1 MSIPPLISMFLQ
13 YSYNLIDS
21 AFVARLSEN
30 ALTAVSLSF
39 PITTLMNAASIW
51 IGVGVNV
58 LIAGYLGQK
67 KQDEANTTVTH
78 GLLLAFGIGALLNLL
93 SLLIMKPYFRAFT
106 NNEEI
111 YQLSIAYMSVCS
123 FMQIPN
129 MVHIAI
135 QKMIQATGNMVA
147 PMWFQ
152 IAGVVVNFALNPI
165 LIFGVGIFP
174 TMGIRGS
181 AVATVAGYLLSMILA
196 FVLLL
201 GKKQSEE
208 AMTALSLVY
217 PVQNFI
223 NAVGIGFGVG
233 INAVI
238 AFHLGA
244 GDNSKADQAATQ
256 GLVFAIIHGVVMT
269 VCCIAIMP
277 VFLRMFTSSE
287 AVIELGVRYSIV
299 AFAFTLIVTV
309 SMAFEKLFQAVGNM
323 KTTMISL
330 MCGCITNIVLDPVLI
345 FGYGPFPEMG
355 IEGAALATGIGQ
367 ALTLAIYLVVYLL
380 RPIRVHIRRQYIL
393 PRKKMVIKL
402 YSIGIPATLNLA
414 LPSLLISALNAIL
427 AAYSEVYILVLGI
440 YYKLQTF
447 IYLPANGIVQ
457 GMRPLIGYNYGAG
470 EHKRVSQ

>member
-1 MSIPPLISMFLQ
+1 MNDTFMKEKPVLPLILSMSLPMVL
-13 YSYNLIDS
+13 SMLVNSLYNIIDS
-21 AFVARLSEN
+21 FFVA
-30 ALTAVSLSF
+30 
-39 PITTLMNAASIW
+39 
-51 IGVGVNV
+51 
-58 LIAGYLGQK
+58 
-67 KQDEANTTVTH
+67 
-78 GLLLAFGIGALLNLL
+78 
-93 SLLIMKPYFRAFT
+93 
-106 NNEEI
+106 
-111 YQLSIAYMSVCS
+111 
-123 FMQIPN
+123 QI
-129 MVHIAI
+129 
-135 QKMIQATGNMVA
+135 
-147 PMWFQ
+147 
-152 IAGVVVNFALNPI
+152 
-165 LIFGVGIFP
+165 
-174 TMGIRGS
+174 
-181 AVATVAGYLLSMILA
+181 
-196 FVLLL
+196 
-201 GKKQSEE
+201 SEE

-223 NAVGIGFGVG
+223 NAAGIGFGVG

-244 GDNSKADQAATQ
+244 GDHEKADQAATQ
-256 GLVFAIIHGVVMT
+256 GLVLAWRPDPLFHGVVMT
-269 VCCIAIMP
+269 VCCITIMP

-287 AVIELGVRYSIV
+287 AVIELGVRYSVV

-367 ALTLAIYLVVYLL
+367 ALTLTIYLVVYLA

-393 PRKKMVIKL
+393 PSKKMVIKL

-427 AAYSEVYILVLGI
+427 ATYSEVYILVLGI

-447 IYLPANGIVQ
+447 VYLPANGIVQ

-470 EHKRVSQ
+470 EHQRVSQIFKIVLCMSGIIMVLGTVICLLIPGQLMGLFTHTEATIQAGETALRIIGAGFIVSAVSVTSSGALEGLGKGTPSLLISLCRYVVVIIPTAFLLSRFFGAVGVWNAFWITEAITAIISICVYYKAIHVYDFEAVRQAVLTADA

>member
-1 MSIPPLISMFLQ
+1 MNDTFMKEKPILPLILSMSLPMVL
-13 YSYNLIDS
+13 SMLVNSLYNIVDS
-21 AFVARLSEN
+21 FFVA
-30 ALTAVSLSF
+30 
-39 PITTLMNAASIW
+39 
-51 IGVGVNV
+51 
-58 LIAGYLGQK
+58 
-67 KQDEANTTVTH
+67 
-78 GLLLAFGIGALLNLL
+78 
-93 SLLIMKPYFRAFT
+93 
-106 NNEEI
+106 
-111 YQLSIAYMSVCS
+111 
-123 FMQIPN
+123 QI
-129 MVHIAI
+129 
-135 QKMIQATGNMVA
+135 
-147 PMWFQ
+147 
-152 IAGVVVNFALNPI
+152 
-165 LIFGVGIFP
+165 
-174 TMGIRGS
+174 
-181 AVATVAGYLLSMILA
+181 
-196 FVLLL
+196 
-201 GKKQSEE
+201 SEE

-223 NAVGIGFGVG
+223 NAAGIGFGVG

-244 GDNSKADQAATQ
+244 GDHEKTDQAATQ
-256 GLVFAIIHGVVMT
+256 GLVLAVIHGVVMT

-393 PRKKMVIKL
+393 PSKKMVIKL

-470 EHKRVSQ
+470 EHKRVSQIYQIVLCMSGIIMVLGTAICLLIPGQLIGLFTHTEATIQAGETALRIIGAGFIVSAVSVTSSGALEGLGKGTPSLLISLCRYVVVIIPAAFLLSRFLGAVGVWNAFWITEVITAIISIYVYRKVIAKPAEPAGGQDERRIRAAVDSLVRLCW